1 MVSRA
6 LCRIDRVL
14 SQSWRFYY
22 TFLGTS
28 CKIKWNS
35 KPPFPQHP
43 PKSRMKPREGQIKKT
58 CHFSILDLGGEGR
71 SKFFIYFV
79 QNKMEQQTPI
89 TPKSRVKPR
98 EGQKRA
104 ISPAWIEGMGGSR
117 FVQEYRFL
125 EPRKPGYLGT
135 KPDGLLE
142 ELYYPLRSIDGCSLA
157 SLFTFEYLKSLS
169 LFAF

>member
-6 LCRIDRVL
+6 LCRIDRIL

-22 TFLGTS
+22 TFLGTA

-58 CHFSILDLGGEGR
+58 RHFPILNLGEEGWSR
-71 SKFFIYFV
+71 FSIYFV

-89 TPKSRVKPR
+89 TPKSRVKGKNAPFPHP
-98 EGQKRA
+98 GL
-104 ISPAWIEGMGGSR
+104 GGGGSR
-117 FVQEYRFL
+117 FVQECRFL